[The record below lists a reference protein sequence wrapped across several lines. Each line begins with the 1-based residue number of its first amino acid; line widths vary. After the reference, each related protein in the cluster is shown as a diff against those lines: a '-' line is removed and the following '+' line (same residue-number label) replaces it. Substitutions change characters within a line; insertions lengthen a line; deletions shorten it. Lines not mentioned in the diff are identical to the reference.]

1 MKPAWITGQDALRE
15 GLLNPGQVPG
25 LSGDPGESPPAPPSG
40 LPDYLESF
48 LAHLRLLVGV
58 PFEYL
63 VADARLLP
71 EESIRFF
78 YVDRSWTDR
87 LVDGVLSVGKI
98 GTREQAHH
106 QARHPAIRA
115 HLDRVE
121 RVVRALQR
129 GTDSFAEA
137 RARAENDPVEA
148 RVTTGFLLRSA
159 AVAGWP
165 DLEVRAFTRSSP
177 DAEPTPL
184 PTLRLERLQST
195 VLVALFDGV
204 PDLVWCEEPHHGV
217 AFGVE
222 ILGPNAFRLRVRS
235 ADGRAVAGASPVA
248 VPFRAGGRRVL
259 AVAEL
264 RRRLHARH
272 LADPGH
278 VVSQT
283 GPAAFALAVLSPPWR
298 QRFEGAGGRPG
309 RPVGG
314 LVPVVA
320 VAERAADPAIRAA
333 LEELTQ

>member
-1 MKPAWITGQDALRE
+1 VKPAWVTGPDALRE
-15 GLLNPGQVPG
+15 RLLNPGQVPG
-25 LSGDPGESPPAPPSG
+25 VSGDPGESPPAPPGG
-40 LPDYLESF
+40 LPEYLESF

-63 VADARLLP
+63 VPDARLLP

-98 GTREQAHH
+98 GSREQAHH
-106 QARHPAIRA
+106 HARHPAIRA
-115 HLDRVE
+115 HLDRAE

-129 GTDSFAEA
+129 GTHSFVEA
-137 RARAENDPVEA
+137 RARAESDPAEA

-165 DLEVRAFTRSSP
+165 DLEVRAFTRPSP

-184 PTLRLERLQST
+184 QTLRLERLQST

-222 ILGPNAFRLRVRS
+222 LQGPNAFRLRVRA
-235 ADGRAVAGASPVA
+235 ADGREVAGAPPVA

-278 VVSQT
+278 VESQT

-309 RPVGG
+309 RPGSG

-320 VAERAADPAIRAA
+320 VAERAADVSIRAA
-333 LEELTQ
+333 LEAITR